1 MRSKAKYFEPSPEPP
16 MANNDG
22 LVEQFLRDL
31 TARGCSEHTIR
42 AYRVAIRDLLDFAQ
56 GTPAASI
63 THQQVREWFAWLR
76 NQGASPSTIAAR
88 HYALKGFFRFLEAEG
103 LIRANPMLPL
113 GRFRTA
119 PRTLPKFLSEE
130 ETLRLV
136 DGARTIR
143 DRALIEF
150 LWGSGCRVGEVV
162 AIRLNDVNWSTRMV
176 HVTGKGRRERLV
188 PLSENAAR
196 LLQKYLNGRTT
207 GWLFQQEE
215 LQQEGHVTKSRHRWI
230 GVWRDGYYRDKTG
243 HLRSKIRRKALGKL
257 SETTRAEAE
266 RKFRR
271 LMPVLPQPPAED
283 RPLTIHQV
291 WRIIREAGLRAGL
304 GAVWPHRLRH
314 SFATHLL
321 ERGADPF
328 TIQHLLGHSSV
339 ATTQIYASVTQTLIV
354 KTLEKCHPRWKGAA
368 R

>member
-1 MRSKAKYFEPSPEPP
+1 MGS
-16 MANNDG
+16 NDG

-31 TARGCSEHTIR
+31 SARGCSEHTIR
-42 AYRVAIRDLLDFAQ
+42 AYRVAIRDFLDFAQ
-56 GTPAASI
+56 ETPAASI
-63 THQQVREWFAWLR
+63 SHQQVREWFAWLR

-88 HYALKGFFRFLEAEG
+88 HYALKGFFRFLETEG
-103 LIRANPMLPL
+103 LIRANPMLAL
-113 GRFRTA
+113 GRLRTV

-130 ETLRLV
+130 EMLRLV
-136 DGARTIR
+136 EGARTVR

-162 AIRLNDVNWSTRMV
+162 AIKLKDVNWSTRMV

-188 PLSENAAR
+188 PLSENAAK

-207 GWLFQQEE
+207 GWLFQQDEY
-215 LQQEGHVTKSRHRWI
+215 QQGGTVTRNADGRWI
-230 GVWRDGYYRDKTG
+230 SVWRKDYYRDKLG
-243 HLRSKIRRKALGKL
+243 RLRSKMQRKILGKV
-257 SETTRAEAE
+257 SELTRTQA
-266 RKFRR
+266 RKRFRR

-283 RPLTIHQV
+283 HPLTIHQV

-328 TIQHLLGHSSV
+328 TIQNLLGHSSI

-354 KTLEKCHPRWKGAA
+354 KTLERCHPRWKGAA
-368 R
+368 K